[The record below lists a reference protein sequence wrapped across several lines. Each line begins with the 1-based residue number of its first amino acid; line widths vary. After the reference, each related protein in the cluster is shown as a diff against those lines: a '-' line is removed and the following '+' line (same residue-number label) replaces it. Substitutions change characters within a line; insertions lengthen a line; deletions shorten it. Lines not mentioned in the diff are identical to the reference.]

1 MRRLL
6 PGRFLL
12 LALLVGAGATALVVQ
27 LQPAWAIDPPRAI
40 AERVLRE
47 VGVGVVPIAIWGL
60 WVAYLL
66 IYRTLALFRRW
77 RWVLGTG
84 AILVALQ
91 GTLGY
96 VEATLPL
103 VGTVSLGG
111 ETGALVQGESA
122 ALGYLRTAGAW
133 AAGGWLLAPALSL
146 RLLRTTARGSAAAY
160 RRAPVHRGIGWTA
173 GVAVRQSAAGLGLAA
188 RQSAAALRRAREQR
202 RATKLARELG
212 SFMDAHPAP
221 PKEVPDVPPD
231 APDEQAT
238 ASAPEVP
245 EPDANDVDASEPA
258 TPVRAAPQP
267 VTPRARGPVT
277 PQAPGSE
284 NGERWSLPSLDLLAP
299 GAPQSAVT
307 KEHEST
313 ARLIESAL
321 AEHGVEV
328 RVAEIRPGPTVT
340 MFGLVP
346 GWQRR
351 RGPGARDAQDKAGE
365 AGGPPPAGNRVRVD
379 AIIAREKDLA
389 LALAAPSLRIEA
401 PVPGESVVG
410 IEVPNRSSTTVA
422 VRAVMESAAYQG
434 LLEGKGLPVAL
445 GLASAG
451 EPVVVDLVDMPHL
464 LIAGATGSGKSVCI
478 SSIITSLICHQRPS
492 DVRLLLIDP
501 KRVELTP
508 YNGIPHLVTPVV
520 VDPDKVVRLLRGA
533 IQEML
538 RRYRLLENAGVRNIQ
553 AYNRSPK
560 AAEHLPYFVI
570 CIDEL
575 ADLMMTS
582 SFDVEQVLCRLA
594 QLGRAIGIHLV
605 VATQRPSVDVVT
617 GLIKANFPS
626 RIAFAV
632 ASQVDSRTI
641 LDAVGADRLLG
652 RGDMLFLS
660 SDAPK
665 PRRVQ
670 GAFVSDEETERL
682 TEHWRTHERIEVP
695 EMALEDLAL
704 AAEVADAEAHGSEPL
719 NETDSLYDRALQL
732 ASTNGQLSTSLLQ
745 RRLRI
750 GYPRA
755 ARLMDQ
761 LQDEG
766 IVAASAEPGKPREV
780 LQRPPG

>member
-1 MRRLL
+1 MSAIRRLL
-6 PGRFLL
+6 PSRFQL
-12 LALLVGAGATALVVQ
+12 LALLVGVGAVALVVEF
-27 LQPAWAIDPPRAI
+27 QPAWAIDPLRAA
-40 AERVLRE
+40 AERVLTTL
-47 VGVGVVPIAIWGL
+47 GVGVVPIVLWGL

-66 IYRTLALFRRW
+66 VYRGFALLRRW
-77 RWVLGTG
+77 RWVLGSG
-84 AILVALQ
+84 ALVAALQ

-96 VEATLPL
+96 VEAELPL
-103 VGTVSLGG
+103 VGAASLGG
-111 ETGALVQGESA
+111 EAGALVQGGST
-122 ALGYLRTAGAW
+122 ALGYLRTAGLWAVGAW
-133 AAGGWLLAPALSL
+133 LIAPSL
-146 RLLRTTARGSAAAY
+146 VRRVLGTTARGSARAY
-160 RRAPVHRGIGWTA
+160 RRAPVHRGIGWT
-173 GVAVRQSAAGLGLAA
+173 LGLAV
-188 RQSAAALRRAREQR
+188 RAAVVSLRRTRER
-202 RATKLARELG
+202 RRGASLARELG
-212 SFMDAHPAP
+212 TFLDANPTP
-221 PKEVPDVPPD
+221 PRELPD
-231 APDEQAT
+231 APPEAPGEGAAASEAT
-238 ASAPEVP
+238 AAMP
-245 EPDANDVDASEPA
+245 EPEA
-258 TPVRAAPQP
+258 PVEAAPRP
-267 VTPRARGPVT
+267 EAPRARR
-277 PQAPGSE
+277 AKSD
-284 NGERWSLPSLDLLAP
+284 ERWSLPALDLLAP
-299 GAPQSAVT
+299 GVPASAVT
-307 KEHEST
+307 EEHDAT

-351 RGPGARDAQDKAGE
+351 RRPNARARGDDGE
-365 AGGPPPAGNRVRVD
+365 AAEQPDDVGNRVRVD

-410 IEVPNRSSTTVA
+410 IEVPNRTSTTVP
-422 VRAVMESAAYQG
+422 VRAVMESPEYRR
-434 LLEGKGLPVAL
+434 LLEGAGLPVAL

-478 SSIITSLICHQRPS
+478 SSIISSLITHQLPS
-492 DVRLLLIDP
+492 DVRLMLVDP

-520 VDPDKVVRLLRGA
+520 VDPDRVVRLLRGV

-538 RRYRLLENAGVRNIQ
+538 RRYRLLEDAGVRNIQ
-553 AYNRSPK
+553 SYNRSPK
-560 AAEHLPYFVI
+560 AVEHLPYFVI

-575 ADLMMTS
+575 ADLMMTA

-594 QLGRAIGIHLV
+594 QLGRATGIHLV

-641 LDAVGADRLLG
+641 LDSVGADRLLG

-682 TEHWRTHERIEVP
+682 ADHWRKHTQIEVAEIP
-695 EMALEDLAL
+695 LEELGI
-704 AAEVADAEAHGSEPL
+704 AAEVARAEAGGSEAA
-719 NETDSLYDRALQL
+719 NDADSLYDRALQL
-732 ASTNGQLSTSLLQ
+732 ANTNRQLSTSLLQ

-766 IVAASAEPGKPREV
+766 IVAGSAEPGKPREV
-780 LQRPPG
+780 LQRPSG

>member
-1 MRRLL
+1 M
-6 PGRFLL
+6 PGRFLI
-12 LALLVGAGATALVVQ
+12 LALLVGGGAVALVVGFH
-27 LQPAWAIDPPRAI
+27 PAWAIDPLRAA
-40 AERVLRE
+40 AERILME
-47 VGVGVVPIAIWGL
+47 LGAGVVPIALWGL

-77 RWVLGTG
+77 RWVLGS
-84 AILVALQ
+84 AAVIAALQ

-96 VEATLPL
+96 VDAGLPL

-111 ETGALVQGESA
+111 EAGAAVQGENT
-122 ALGYLRTAGAW
+122 ALGYLRVVGLW
-133 AAGGWLLAPALSL
+133 AASAWVLAPSL
-146 RLLRTTARGSAAAY
+146 VRRVLGRTARGSVQAY
-160 RRAPVHRGIGWTA
+160 RRAPVHRGIGWTL
-173 GVAVRQSAAGLGLAA
+173 GLAVRQ
-188 RQSAAALRRAREQR
+188 AAAPLRRVRER
-202 RATKLARELG
+202 RRGTKLARELG
-212 SFMDAHPAP
+212 SFLDANPAP
-221 PKEVPDVPPD
+221 PKEQPEATPE
-231 APDEQAT
+231 ALGEQAT
-238 ASAPEVP
+238 APDPPAAEAEAEAAETPDPPKPE
-245 EPDANDVDASEPA
+245 AS
-258 TPVRAAPQP
+258 AAPQAARAEA
-267 VTPRARGPVT
+267 PRAR
-277 PQAPGSE
+277 AAKSS
-284 NGERWSLPSLDLLAP
+284 ERWTLPSLDLLVP
-299 GAPQSAVT
+299 GAPASAVT
-307 KEHEST
+307 EEHDAT

-321 AEHGVEV
+321 AEHSVEV

-351 RGPGARDAQDKAGE
+351 RRPNSRARDDAGGGE
-365 AGGPPPAGNRVRVD
+365 ADEIGNRVRVD

-389 LALAAPSLRIEA
+389 LALAAPSLRIQA

-422 VRAVMESAAYQG
+422 IRAVMESPAFRSLA
-434 LLEGKGLPVAL
+434 ERDGLPVAL

-478 SSIITSLICHQRPS
+478 SSIISSLITHRQPS
-492 DVRLLLIDP
+492 DLRLMLVDP

-520 VDPDKVVRLLRGA
+520 VEPDRVVRLLRGA
-533 IQEML
+533 VQEML
-538 RRYRLLENAGVRNIQ
+538 RRYRLLEDAGVRNIQ

-582 SFDVEQVLCRLA
+582 GFDVEQVLCRLA

-660 SDAPK
+660 SDSPK

-670 GAFVSDEETERL
+670 GTFVSDEETERL
-682 TEHWRTHERIEVP
+682 TDHWRQHKPIEVP
-695 EMALEDLAL
+695 EVPLEELAI
-704 AAEVADAEAHGSEPL
+704 AAEVAQAEAQGNEPL
-719 NETDSLYDRALQL
+719 DETDSLYDRALQL
-732 ASTNGQLSTSLLQ
+732 ANTNGQISTSLLQ

-780 LQRPPG
+780 LHRPSG

>member
-6 PGRFLL
+6 PSRFLI
-12 LALLVGAGATALVVQ
+12 LALLVGAGAVALVVRF
-27 LQPAWAIDPPRAI
+27 QPAWAIDPLRTA
-40 AERVLRE
+40 AERVLTE
-47 VGVGVVPIAIWGL
+47 LGVGVVPIALWGL

-77 RWVLGTG
+77 RWVLGS
-84 AILVALQ
+84 AAVIAALQ

-96 VEATLPL
+96 VEAGLPL

-111 ETGALVQGESA
+111 DAGAAVQGENT
-122 ALGYLRTAGAW
+122 ALGYLRTAGLW
-133 AAGGWLLAPALSL
+133 AAGVSLLAPSL
-146 RLLRTTARGSAAAY
+146 VRRVLGRTARGSVQAY
-160 RRAPVHRGIGWTA
+160 RRAPVHRGIGWTL
-173 GVAVRQSAAGLGLAA
+173 GLAVRQ
-188 RQSAAALRRAREQR
+188 AAAPLRRARER
-202 RATKLARELG
+202 RRGTKLARELG
-212 SFMDAHPAP
+212 SFLDANPAP
-221 PKEVPDVPPD
+221 PPEQPD
-231 APDEQAT
+231 A
-238 ASAPEVP
+238 APEAPPEAPPAEDEVTAATP
-245 EPDANDVDASEPA
+245 EPEA
-258 TPVRAAPQP
+258 PVKAP
-267 VTPRARGPVT
+267 PRAR
-277 PQAPGSE
+277 AAKS
-284 NGERWSLPSLDLLAP
+284 GERWTLPALDLLAP
-299 GAPQSAVT
+299 GAPASAVT
-307 KEHEST
+307 EEHEAT

-321 AEHGVEV
+321 AEHSVEV

-351 RGPGARDAQDKAGE
+351 RRPAGRNRGDDGGSDAE
-365 AGGPPPAGNRVRVD
+365 EIGNRVRVD

-389 LALAAPSLRIEA
+389 LALAAPSLRIQA

-410 IEVPNRSSTTVA
+410 IEVPNRSSSTVA
-422 VRAVMESAAYQG
+422 IRAVMESPAYRS
-434 LLEGKGLPVAL
+434 LAERDGLPVAL

-478 SSIITSLICHQRPS
+478 SSIIASLITHRGPS
-492 DVRLLLIDP
+492 DLRLMLVDP

-508 YNGIPHLVTPVV
+508 FNGIPHLVTPVV
-520 VDPDKVVRLLRGA
+520 VEPDRVVRLLRGA

-538 RRYRLLENAGVRNIQ
+538 RRYRLLEDAGVRNIQ
-553 AYNRSPK
+553 SYNRSPK

-582 SFDVEQVLCRLA
+582 AFDVEQVLCRLA

-641 LDAVGADRLLG
+641 LDTVGADRLLG

-682 TEHWRTHERIEVP
+682 TDHWRTHKPIEVQDMP
-695 EMALEDLAL
+695 LEELAI
-704 AAEVADAEAHGSEPL
+704 AAEVVQAEAQSNEPL
-719 NETDSLYDRALQL
+719 DETDSLYDRALQL
-732 ASTNGQLSTSLLQ
+732 ARTNGQISTSLLQ

-766 IVAASAEPGKPREV
+766 IVASSAEPGKPREV
-780 LQRPPG
+780 LQRPSG

>member
-6 PGRFLL
+6 PSRFLI
-12 LALLVGAGATALVVQ
+12 LALLVGAGAVALVV
-27 LQPAWAIDPPRAI
+27 LFQPAWAIDPLRTA
-40 AERVLRE
+40 AERVLTE
-47 VGVGVVPIAIWGL
+47 LGVGVVPIALWGL

-66 IYRTLALFRRW
+66 VYRTLALFRRW
-77 RWVLGTG
+77 RWVLGS
-84 AILVALQ
+84 AAVIAALQ

-96 VEATLPL
+96 VEAGLPL

-111 ETGALVQGESA
+111 DAGAAVQGENA
-122 ALGYLRTAGAW
+122 ALGYLRTAGLW
-133 AAGGWLLAPALSL
+133 AAGVSLLAPSL
-146 RLLRTTARGSAAAY
+146 VRRVLGRTARGSVQAY
-160 RRAPVHRGIGWTA
+160 RRAPVHRGIGWTL
-173 GVAVRQSAAGLGLAA
+173 GLAVRQ
-188 RQSAAALRRAREQR
+188 AAAPLRSVRDR
-202 RATKLARELG
+202 RRGTKLARELG
-212 SFMDAHPAP
+212 SFLDANPAP
-221 PKEVPDVPPD
+221 TPEQPD
-231 APDEQAT
+231 A
-238 ASAPEVP
+238 APEAPPEAPPAEDEVTAATP
-245 EPDANDVDASEPA
+245 EPEA
-258 TPVRAAPQP
+258 PVKAPPLARAAK
-267 VTPRARGPVT
+267 
-277 PQAPGSE
+277 S
-284 NGERWSLPSLDLLAP
+284 GERWTLPALDLLAP
-299 GAPQSAVT
+299 GAPASAVT
-307 KEHEST
+307 EEHEAT

-321 AEHGVEV
+321 AEHSVEV

-351 RGPGARDAQDKAGE
+351 RRPAGRNRGDDGGSDAE
-365 AGGPPPAGNRVRVD
+365 EIGNRVRVD

-389 LALAAPSLRIEA
+389 LALAAPSLRIQA

-410 IEVPNRSSTTVA
+410 IEVPNRSSATVA
-422 VRAVMESAAYQG
+422 IRAVMESPAYRS
-434 LLEGKGLPVAL
+434 LAERDGLPVAL

-478 SSIITSLICHQRPS
+478 SSIIASLITHRGPS
-492 DVRLLLIDP
+492 DLRLMLVDP

-508 YNGIPHLVTPVV
+508 FNGIPHLVTPVV
-520 VDPDKVVRLLRGA
+520 VEPDRVVRLLRGA

-538 RRYRLLENAGVRNIQ
+538 RRYRLLEDAGVRNIQ
-553 AYNRSPK
+553 SYNRSPK

-575 ADLMMTS
+575 ADLMMS
-582 SFDVEQVLCRLA
+582 SAFDIEQVLCRLA

-641 LDAVGADRLLG
+641 LDTVGADRLLG

-682 TEHWRTHERIEVP
+682 TDHWRTHKPIEVQDMP
-695 EMALEDLAL
+695 LEELAI
-704 AAEVADAEAHGSEPL
+704 AAEVVQAEAQSNEPL
-719 NETDSLYDRALQL
+719 DETDSLYDRALQL
-732 ASTNGQLSTSLLQ
+732 ARTNGQISTSLLQ

-766 IVAASAEPGKPREV
+766 IVGSSAEPGKPREV
-780 LQRPPG
+780 LQRPSG

>member
-6 PGRFLL
+6 PGRFLI
-12 LALLVGAGATALVVQ
+12 LALLVGGGAVALVVSF
-27 LQPAWAIDPPRAI
+27 QPAWAVDPLRAA
-40 AERVLRE
+40 AERMLTE
-47 VGVGVVPIAIWGL
+47 LGAGVVPIALWGG

-66 IYRTLALFRRW
+66 IYRTPALFRRW
-77 RWVLGTG
+77 RWVIGG
-84 AILVALQ
+84 GVLVAALQ

-96 VEATLPL
+96 FEAGLPL
-103 VGTVSLGG
+103 VGKASLGG
-111 ETGALVQGESA
+111 EAGAAVQGETT
-122 ALGYLRTAGAW
+122 ALGYLRVAGLW
-133 AAGGWLLAPALSL
+133 AAGVWLLAPSL
-146 RLLRTTARGSAAAY
+146 VRRILGRTARGSVQAY
-160 RRAPVHRGIGWTA
+160 RWAPVHRGIGWTL
-173 GVAVRQSAAGLGLAA
+173 GLAVRQ
-188 RQSAAALRRAREQR
+188 AAAPLRRARER
-202 RATKLARELG
+202 RRGTTLARELG
-212 SFMDAHPAP
+212 SFLDANPAP
-221 PKEVPDVPPD
+221 PSEQPEAPPEASPEAPAAEAEAED
-231 APDEQAT
+231 AVTAAT
-238 ASAPEVP
+238 PEAEASAAP
-245 EPDANDVDASEPA
+245 PA
-258 TPVRAAPQP
+258 
-267 VTPRARGPVT
+267 PRASRAET
-277 PQAPGSE
+277 PQARAAKSS
-284 NGERWSLPSLDLLAP
+284 ERWALPGLDLLAP
-299 GAPQSAVT
+299 GAPPSAVT
-307 KEHEST
+307 EEHDAT

-321 AEHGVEV
+321 AEHSVEV

-351 RGPGARDAQDKAGE
+351 RRPNSRARDDDGDGE
-365 AGGPPPAGNRVRVD
+365 ADEIGNRVRVD

-389 LALAAPSLRIEA
+389 LALAAPSLRIQA

-410 IEVPNRSSTTVA
+410 IEVPNRSSMTVA
-422 VRAVMESAAYQG
+422 IRAVMESPAYRS
-434 LLEGKGLPVAL
+434 LAERDGLPVAL

-478 SSIITSLICHQRPS
+478 SSIISSLITHRQPA
-492 DVRLLLIDP
+492 DLRLMLVDP

-520 VDPDKVVRLLRGA
+520 VEPDRVVRLLRGA
-533 IQEML
+533 VQEML
-538 RRYRLLENAGVRNIQ
+538 RRYRLLEDAGVRNIQ

-582 SFDVEQVLCRLA
+582 AFDVEQVLCRLA

-682 TEHWRTHERIEVP
+682 TDHWRQHKPIEVP
-695 EMALEDLAL
+695 EVPLDELAI
-704 AAEVADAEAHGSEPL
+704 AAEVAQAEAQGNKPL
-719 NETDSLYDRALQL
+719 DEADSLYDRALQL
-732 ASTNGQLSTSLLQ
+732 ANTTGQLSTSLLQ

-780 LQRPPG
+780 LQRPSR

>member
-6 PGRFLL
+6 PSRFLV
-12 LALLVGAGATALVVQ
+12 LALLVGAGAVALVVRF
-27 LQPAWAIDPPRAI
+27 QPAWAIDPLRTA
-40 AERVLRE
+40 AERVLTE
-47 VGVGVVPIAIWGL
+47 LGVGVVPIALWGL

-77 RWVLGTG
+77 RWVLGS
-84 AILVALQ
+84 AALIAALQ

-96 VEATLPL
+96 VEAGLPL

-111 ETGALVQGESA
+111 DAGAAVQGENT
-122 ALGYLRTAGAW
+122 ALGYLRTAGLW
-133 AAGGWLLAPALSL
+133 AAGVSLLAPSL
-146 RLLRTTARGSAAAY
+146 VRRVLGRTARGSVQAY
-160 RRAPVHRGIGWTA
+160 RRAPVHRGIGWTL
-173 GVAVRQSAAGLGLAA
+173 GLAVRQLAA
-188 RQSAAALRRAREQR
+188 PLRAARER
-202 RATKLARELG
+202 RRGTKLAHELG
-212 SFMDAHPAP
+212 SFLDTNPAP
-221 PKEVPDVPPD
+221 PPEQPD
-231 APDEQAT
+231 A
-238 ASAPEVP
+238 APEAPPEAPPAEDEVTATTP
-245 EPDANDVDASEPA
+245 EPEAPA
-258 TPVRAAPQP
+258 KAPPQARAAK
-267 VTPRARGPVT
+267 
-277 PQAPGSE
+277 S
-284 NGERWSLPSLDLLAP
+284 GERWTLPALDLLAP
-299 GAPQSAVT
+299 GAPASDVT
-307 KEHEST
+307 QEHEAT

-321 AEHGVEV
+321 AEHSVEV

-351 RGPGARDAQDKAGE
+351 RRPAGRNRGDDGGSDAE
-365 AGGPPPAGNRVRVD
+365 EIGNRVRVD

-389 LALAAPSLRIEA
+389 LALAAPSLRIQA

-410 IEVPNRSSTTVA
+410 IEVPNRSSSTVA
-422 VRAVMESAAYQG
+422 IRAVMESPAYRS
-434 LLEGKGLPVAL
+434 LAEGDGLPVAL
-445 GLASAG
+445 WLASAG

-478 SSIITSLICHQRPS
+478 SSIIASLITHRGPS
-492 DVRLLLIDP
+492 DLRLMLVDP

-508 YNGIPHLVTPVV
+508 FNGIPHLVTPVV
-520 VDPDKVVRLLRGA
+520 VEPDRVVRLLRGA

-538 RRYRLLENAGVRNIQ
+538 RRYRLLEDAGVRNIQ
-553 AYNRSPK
+553 SYNRSPK

-582 SFDVEQVLCRLA
+582 AFDVEQVLCRLA

-641 LDAVGADRLLG
+641 LDTVGADRLLG

-660 SDAPK
+660 SDSPK

-682 TEHWRTHERIEVP
+682 TDHWRTHKPIEVQDMP
-695 EMALEDLAL
+695 LEELAI
-704 AAEVADAEAHGSEPL
+704 AAEVVQAEAQSNEPL
-719 NETDSLYDRALQL
+719 DETDSLYDRALQL
-732 ASTNGQLSTSLLQ
+732 ARTNGQISTSLLQ

-766 IVAASAEPGKPREV
+766 IVGSSAEPGKPREV
-780 LQRPPG
+780 LQRPSG

>member
-6 PGRFLL
+6 PSRFLI
-12 LALLVGAGATALVVQ
+12 LALLVGAGAVALVVRF
-27 LQPAWAIDPPRAI
+27 QPAWAIDPLRTA
-40 AERVLRE
+40 AERVLTE
-47 VGVGVVPIAIWGL
+47 LGVGVVPIALWGL

-77 RWVLGTG
+77 RWVLGS
-84 AILVALQ
+84 AAVIAALQ

-96 VEATLPL
+96 VEAGLPL

-111 ETGALVQGESA
+111 DAGAAVQGENT
-122 ALGYLRTAGAW
+122 ALGYLRTAGLW
-133 AAGGWLLAPALSL
+133 AAGVSLLAPSL
-146 RLLRTTARGSAAAY
+146 VRRVLGRTARGSVQAY
-160 RRAPVHRGIGWTA
+160 RRAPVHRGIGWTL
-173 GVAVRQSAAGLGLAA
+173 GLAVRQLAA
-188 RQSAAALRRAREQR
+188 PLRSVRER
-202 RATKLARELG
+202 RRGTKLASELG
-212 SFMDAHPAP
+212 SFLDANPAP
-221 PKEVPDVPPD
+221 TPEQPD
-231 APDEQAT
+231 A
-238 ASAPEVP
+238 APEAPPEAPPAEDEVTAATP
-245 EPDANDVDASEPA
+245 EPEA
-258 TPVRAAPQP
+258 PVKAPPLARAAK
-267 VTPRARGPVT
+267 
-277 PQAPGSE
+277 S
-284 NGERWSLPSLDLLAP
+284 GERWTLPALDLLAP
-299 GAPQSAVT
+299 GAPASAVT
-307 KEHEST
+307 EEHEAT

-321 AEHGVEV
+321 AEHSVEV

-351 RGPGARDAQDKAGE
+351 RRPAGRNRGDDGGSDAE
-365 AGGPPPAGNRVRVD
+365 EIGNRVRVD

-389 LALAAPSLRIEA
+389 LALAAPSLRIQA

-410 IEVPNRSSTTVA
+410 IEVPNRSSATVA
-422 VRAVMESAAYQG
+422 IRAVMESPAYRS
-434 LLEGKGLPVAL
+434 LAERDGLPVAL

-478 SSIITSLICHQRPS
+478 SSIIASLITHRGPS
-492 DVRLLLIDP
+492 DLRLMLVDP

-508 YNGIPHLVTPVV
+508 FNGIPHLVTPVV
-520 VDPDKVVRLLRGA
+520 VEPDRVVRLLRGA

-538 RRYRLLENAGVRNIQ
+538 RRYRLLEDAGVRNIQ
-553 AYNRSPK
+553 SYNRSPK

-582 SFDVEQVLCRLA
+582 AFDVEQVLCRLA

-641 LDAVGADRLLG
+641 LDTVGADRLLG

-682 TEHWRTHERIEVP
+682 TDHWRTHKPIEVQDMP
-695 EMALEDLAL
+695 LEELAI
-704 AAEVADAEAHGSEPL
+704 AAEVVQAEAQSNEPL
-719 NETDSLYDRALQL
+719 DETDSLYDRALQL
-732 ASTNGQLSTSLLQ
+732 ARTNGQISTSLLQ

-766 IVAASAEPGKPREV
+766 IVGSSAEPGKPREV
-780 LQRPPG
+780 LQRPSG

>member
-1 MRRLL
+1 
-6 PGRFLL
+6 F
-12 LALLVGAGATALVVQ
+12 
-27 LQPAWAIDPPRAI
+27 QPAWAIDPLRTA
-40 AERVLRE
+40 AERVLTE
-47 VGVGVVPIAIWGL
+47 LGVGVVPIALWGL

-77 RWVLGTG
+77 RWVLGS
-84 AILVALQ
+84 AALIAALQ

-96 VEATLPL
+96 VEAGLPL

-111 ETGALVQGESA
+111 DAGAAVQGENT
-122 ALGYLRTAGAW
+122 ALGYLRTAGLW
-133 AAGGWLLAPALSL
+133 AAGVSLLAPSL
-146 RLLRTTARGSAAAY
+146 VRRVLGRTARGSVQAY
-160 RRAPVHRGIGWTA
+160 RRAPVHRGIGWTL
-173 GVAVRQSAAGLGLAA
+173 GLAVRQ
-188 RQSAAALRRAREQR
+188 AAAPLRRARER
-202 RATKLARELG
+202 RRGTKLASELG
-212 SFMDAHPAP
+212 SFLDANPAP
-221 PKEVPDVPPD
+221 PPPEQPD
-231 APDEQAT
+231 A
-238 ASAPEVP
+238 APEAPPEAPPAEDEVTAATP
-245 EPDANDVDASEPA
+245 EPEA
-258 TPVRAAPQP
+258 PVKAPPLARAAK
-267 VTPRARGPVT
+267 
-277 PQAPGSE
+277 S
-284 NGERWSLPSLDLLAP
+284 GERWTLPALDLLAP
-299 GAPQSAVT
+299 GAPASAVT
-307 KEHEST
+307 EEHEAT

-321 AEHGVEV
+321 AEHSVEV

-351 RGPGARDAQDKAGE
+351 RRPAGRNRGDDGGSDAE
-365 AGGPPPAGNRVRVD
+365 EIGNRVRVD

-389 LALAAPSLRIEA
+389 LALAAPSLRIQA

-410 IEVPNRSSTTVA
+410 IEVPNRSSSTVA
-422 VRAVMESAAYQG
+422 IRAVLESPAYRS
-434 LLEGKGLPVAL
+434 LAERDGLPVAL

-478 SSIITSLICHQRPS
+478 SSIIASLITHRGPS
-492 DVRLLLIDP
+492 DLRLMLVDP

-508 YNGIPHLVTPVV
+508 FNGIPHLVTPVV
-520 VDPDKVVRLLRGA
+520 VEPDRVVRLLRGA

-538 RRYRLLENAGVRNIQ
+538 RRYRLLEDAGVRNIQ
-553 AYNRSPK
+553 SYNRSPK

-582 SFDVEQVLCRLA
+582 AFDVEQVLCRLA

-641 LDAVGADRLLG
+641 LDTVGADRLLG

-682 TEHWRTHERIEVP
+682 TDHWRTHKPIEVQDMP
-695 EMALEDLAL
+695 LEELAI
-704 AAEVADAEAHGSEPL
+704 AAEVVQAEAQSNEPL
-719 NETDSLYDRALQL
+719 DETDSLYDRALQL
-732 ASTNGQLSTSLLQ
+732 ARTNGQISTSLLQ

-766 IVAASAEPGKPREV
+766 IVGSSAEPGKPREV
-780 LQRPPG
+780 LQRPSG

>member
-1 MRRLL
+1 MRRMV
-6 PGRFLL
+6 PSRFLF
-12 LALLVGAGATALVVQ
+12 LALLAGAGAVALVVRF
-27 LQPAWAIDPPRAI
+27 QPAWAIDPLRAV
-40 AERVLRE
+40 AERILTE
-47 VGVGVVPIAIWGL
+47 LGAGVVPIAVWGL

-66 IYRTLALFRRW
+66 VYRGLAVFRRW
-77 RWVLGTG
+77 RWVLGSG
-84 AILVALQ
+84 ALVAALQ

-96 VEATLPL
+96 VEAELPL
-103 VGTVSLGG
+103 IGTATLGG
-111 ETGALVQGESA
+111 EAAALVQGQHA
-122 ALGYLRTAGAW
+122 ALGYLRTAGLWAVGAW
-133 AAGGWLLAPALSL
+133 VLAPSL
-146 RLLRTTARGSAAAY
+146 VWRVLHGTARGSAGAY
-160 RRAPVHRGIGWTA
+160 RRVPVHRGIGWTL
-173 GVAVRQSAAGLGLAA
+173 GLAVRQ
-188 RQSAAALRRAREQR
+188 AAATLRGARDRRRAVSLR
-202 RATKLARELG
+202 RELG
-212 SFMDAHPAP
+212 TFLDANPAP
-221 PKEVPDVPPD
+221 PQEPSE
-231 APDEQAT
+231 APDEEAAASDPPPAAPEAT
-238 ASAPEVP
+238 AATP
-245 EPDANDVDASEPA
+245 EP
-258 TPVRAAPQP
+258 AAAVPKAP
-267 VTPRARGPVT
+267 RPETPRARE
-277 PQAPGSE
+277 ASS
-284 NGERWSLPSLDLLAP
+284 GERWSLPPLDLLAP
-299 GAPQSAVT
+299 GAPASAVT
-307 KEHEST
+307 EEHEAT

-321 AEHGVEV
+321 GEHGVEV

-351 RGPGARDAQDKAGE
+351 RRPNGRARAAAQDSAGE
-365 AGGPPPAGNRVRVD
+365 APEQPDDTGNRVRVD
-379 AIIAREKDLA
+379 SIIAREKDLA

-410 IEVPNRSSTTVA
+410 IEVPNRISTTVA
-422 VRAVMESAAYQG
+422 ARAVMESPEYRK
-434 LLEGKGLPVAL
+434 LLEGDGLPIAL

-478 SSIITSLICHQRPS
+478 SSIISSLITHQLPT
-492 DVRLLLIDP
+492 DLRLMLVDP

-520 VDPDKVVRLLRGA
+520 VDPDRVVRLLRGV

-538 RRYRLLENAGVRNIQ
+538 RRYRLLEDAGVRNIQ
-553 AYNRSPK
+553 SYNRSPK

-575 ADLMMTS
+575 ADLMMTAAL
-582 SFDVEQVLCRLA
+582 DVEQVLCRLA
-594 QLGRAIGIHLV
+594 QLGRATGIHLV

-641 LDAVGADRLLG
+641 LDSVGADRLLG

-670 GAFVSDEETERL
+670 GAFVSDEETTRL
-682 TEHWRTHERIEVP
+682 ADHWRQHAPIEIPEVP
-695 EMALEDLAL
+695 LEELAI
-704 AAEVADAEAHGSEPL
+704 AAEVAKAEAQGGEPL
-719 NETDSLYDRALQL
+719 DAADSLYDRALQL
-732 ASTNGQLSTSLLQ
+732 ANTNRQLSTSLLQ

>member
-6 PGRFLL
+6 PGRFLI
-12 LALLVGAGATALVVQ
+12 LALLVGGGAVALVVGF
-27 LQPAWAIDPPRAI
+27 QPAWAIDPLRAA
-40 AERVLRE
+40 AERILTE
-47 VGVGVVPIAIWGL
+47 LGAGVVPIALWGL

-77 RWVLGTG
+77 RWILGSAAVIT
-84 AILVALQ
+84 ALQ

-96 VEATLPL
+96 VEAGLPL

-111 ETGALVQGESA
+111 DAGAAVQGEGT
-122 ALGYLRTAGAW
+122 ALGYLRVAGLW
-133 AAGGWLLAPALSL
+133 AAGVWLLAPSL
-146 RLLRTTARGSAAAY
+146 VRRVLGRTARGSVQAY
-160 RRAPVHRGIGWTA
+160 RRAPVHRGIGWTL
-173 GVAVRQSAAGLGLAA
+173 GLAVRQ
-188 RQSAAALRRAREQR
+188 AAAPLRRARER
-202 RATKLARELG
+202 RRGTKLARELG
-212 SFMDAHPAP
+212 SFLDANPAP
-221 PKEVPDVPPD
+221 PQEQPEAPSED
-231 APDEQAT
+231 ADEQA
-238 ASAPEVP
+238 AAPDSPSAAPEAEVTAPTP
-245 EPDANDVDASEPA
+245 EPEAS
-258 TPVRAAPQP
+258 AAPQAARAEA
-267 VTPRARGPVT
+267 PRAR
-277 PQAPGSE
+277 AAKSS
-284 NGERWSLPSLDLLAP
+284 ERWALPGLDLLAP
-299 GAPQSAVT
+299 GAPSSAVT
-307 KEHEST
+307 EEHDAT

-321 AEHGVEV
+321 AEHSVEV

-351 RGPGARDAQDKAGE
+351 RRPNSRARDDAGDGE
-365 AGGPPPAGNRVRVD
+365 ADEIGNRVRVD

-389 LALAAPSLRIEA
+389 LALAAPSLRIQA
-401 PVPGESVVG
+401 PVPGESIVG

-422 VRAVMESAAYQG
+422 IRAVMESPAFRSLA
-434 LLEGKGLPVAL
+434 ERDGLPVAL

-478 SSIITSLICHQRPS
+478 SSIISSLITHRQPA
-492 DVRLLLIDP
+492 DLRLMLVDP

-520 VDPDKVVRLLRGA
+520 VEPDRVVRLLRGA
-533 IQEML
+533 VQEML
-538 RRYRLLENAGVRNIQ
+538 RRYRLLEDAGVRNVQ

-582 SFDVEQVLCRLA
+582 AFDVEQVLCRLA

-652 RGDMLFLS
+652 RGDMLFLA
-660 SDAPK
+660 SDSPK

-682 TEHWRTHERIEVP
+682 ADHWRQHKPIEVP
-695 EMALEDLAL
+695 EVPLEELAI
-704 AAEVADAEAHGSEPL
+704 AAEVAQAEAQGNEPL
-719 NETDSLYDRALQL
+719 DEADSLYDRALQL
-732 ASTNGQLSTSLLQ
+732 ANTNGQISTSLLQ

-780 LQRPPG
+780 LHRPSR